1 MPVVGAGGACF
12 HSCAGSELRSLTQV
26 CLRRSHGRQRPPLPR
41 RREPMTAVLD
51 RPTADA
57 PIGEAR
63 NTWAWTSILCLLV
76 LAAAVPWQMRWGIIP
91 DTSWV
96 ITVCERML
104 AGSRLYVDIFEVNP
118 PFTLWMFMPAAALA
132 HKIGISPE
140 IAVHAYSY
148 AICLAG
154 LGLAAWIARRAGFVE
169 NRTLFS
175 LLPLFLALL
184 VILPGNAFSERE
196 HLGIALFLPLLMLT
210 AWRAAPIDDRIP
222 SLPVALLAGL
232 SGSILVLVKPYYA
245 LVVLVPALYAAWNRR
260 SIRTLFTVEYWTIGL
275 VCVAYVVAVQHF
287 HPEFLSVIYPVLADT
302 YMRIQN
308 MEALLTTYGPIYLIA
323 LLALRFLRP
332 GLPLSPLITVF
343 TLASLAATVPLIYQA
358 KGWAYHAF
366 PAFSLIL
373 AALPLRMAQAGPAPY
388 ESSSGTAMDLR
399 RKMLLAA
406 IIATA
411 AIPFM
416 QTQKL
421 GAEFVAKLKAA
432 APQPTVALVG
442 ADISGGHPLTR
453 MLGGTWISRHCS
465 DWLGEQALY
474 LSSIATRNGDKEP
487 ASRYR
492 QIADRYIESKLAELE
507 ARQPAMIIVEKIDRD
522 WNTELARWQDYVNFM
537 RGYQQIAEND
547 ELQVLLRDPGTAQAE

>member
-1 MPVVGAGGACF
+1 
-12 HSCAGSELRSLTQV
+12 
-26 CLRRSHGRQRPPLPR
+26 
-41 RREPMTAVLD
+41 MTAVLD
-51 RPTADA
+51 SPTADA
-57 PIGEAR
+57 PISDAR
-63 NTWAWTSILCLLV
+63 NTRTWTVVFCLLV
-76 LAAAVPWQMRWGIIP
+76 LAAAVPWQMRWGVIS

-118 PFTLWMFMPAAALA
+118 PFTLWMFMPAVALA

-184 VILPGNAFSERE
+184 VIFPGNAFSERE

-210 AWRAAPIDDRIP
+210 AWRAAPIDDRMP

-260 SIRTLFTVEYWTIGL
+260 SIRTLFAVEYWTIGL
-275 VCVAYVVAVQHF
+275 ICVAYIVAVQYF

-332 GLPLSPLITVF
+332 GLPLSPLIIVF

-373 AALPLRMAQAGPAPY
+373 AALLLRMAQAGPSTY
-388 ESSSGTAMDLR
+388 ESSGTATDLR
-399 RKMLLAA
+399 HKTLLAA
-406 IIATA
+406 IIAAA

-421 GAEFVAKLKAA
+421 SAEFVAKLKAA

-453 MLGGTWISRHCS
+453 MLGGTWISRHCN

-474 LSSIATRNGDKEP
+474 LSGI
-487 ASRYR
+487 ASRDGDQEAASHYR
-492 QIADRYIESKLAELE
+492 QIADRYIESKIAELE
-507 ARQPAMIIVEKIDRD
+507 NQKPAMIIVEKIDRD
-522 WNTELARWQDYVNFM
+522 WNAELARWQDYVNFL
-537 RGYQQIAEND
+537 RGYRQIAEND
-547 ELQVLLRDPGTAQAE
+547 ELQVLLRNAGTAQAE